1 MHERDVNLRKKLM
14 PVSKTE
20 VQTKYETESKIN
32 LHLS

>member
-14 PVSKTE
+14 PASKTE

>member
-14 PVSKTE
+14 PTSKTE

>member
-14 PVSKTE
+14 PTSKIE
-20 VQTKYETESKIN
+20 VKTKYETESKTN